1 MDQNILINVWLIV
14 KRSKLDNGNAV
25 CFCVGEHNVV
35 RGYIMKTIMVV
46 MMISDDIRLLP
57 LFVAGL
63 IDYKPGPK
71 FEPVSN
77 LNPNLISLSEK
88 L

>member
-63 IDYKPGPK
+63 IELTWTKIRTCVELKPK
-71 FEPVSN
+71 FD
-77 LNPNLISLSEK
+77 K
-88 L
+88 FK